1 MTITEITSEMLAVLR
16 TAIRSTAAGCKRF
29 LKKTFAVNETIQNVA
44 FGLLAMAILGATSH
58 TTSASVSVSDNLC
71 TTNHCWTVTNQDGT
85 VLWVGIT
92 LNTTYIDVPV
102 DSGSD
107 SVIDGW
113 ERVSIYL
120 EYDGQEYLISNHDG
134 AAFQMDQ
141 APSNLDKFNLAMQS
155 GSIRVKAGPNFTLTE
170 LFTRYQGARV
180 RLGFAAYQGYS
191 VDDVNLEFNQV
202 TVKRPIDG
210 TGNRDEGFCA
220 ELFAGD
226 VVDLNDGVPD
236 EEGQGFSVVTENPIT
251 LPDNSLLYGQGFFGR
266 ALFCAN
272 TPLLTATAP
281 IWVIDGRGGKRFM
294 GNVELSIVEERV
306 SGGSV
311 NYSNKTSN
319 NADDNDGDGI
329 ENNQDAFPNDP
340 AASVDTD
347 GDGLPDYWNAG
358 KTASDSSSSPQLS
371 LDNDDDNDQVSDSED
386 AYPYDPSRSILD
398 GRVLPDCG
406 NSYCWTSSREQQ
418 FGEIQYLYSVGQE
431 AADFEFSHSEYVLD
445 QQWGGGSSGFTFE
458 FFDGAQFREVRV
470 ADGKIPDAVYADL
483 RDVFKN
489 SGGAV
494 RLRYA
499 GQADLAWL
507 ALQFNSNISGQRSI
521 SIFLQH
527 DEGIRVEDI
536 SQLKRTVRMN
546 RPIEGTGVSAWNT
559 TDNCAGFSLEPL
571 GIPAIRNIDF
581 GLQFNPS
588 RELPASVLT
597 GGELVNFFTRQE
609 SVICS
614 HHLPGTYDLTVEII
628 DGAGGKKIFPVQVEV
643 LEEKLSGG
651 AATWLNPITDPTK
664 CENAYCLEV
673 LSEPQYFFT
682 LTEQLTAFPFERS
695 FVLEGRNSG
704 AGDFGFRLETDEGV
718 VNIDIQGS
726 MTEAQRATFAAE
738 LDGVP
743 YHFFKTG
750 QSSDASQQS
759 WLAFTSANEAFSFQ
773 LHDDLGAR
781 VENLRQ
787 LTTYLRV
794 NPPKEGTG
802 SWSGGSDQDECATFN
817 AEGFAVNGL
826 NNFYVALETSFPMSA
841 YANPLGPPYDGN
853 DLYFC
858 EDSPA
863 GVYESSVAI
872 IDGRGGKISWPLTI
886 EVLAQKVDGGAI
898 KWYLNKAA
906 AGITSAAPDSDEDGI
921 ADDSDAFPDDLAA
934 SVDTD
939 GDGQPDDWNE
949 GESAADS
956 TSDPAL
962 VLDDDDD
969 NDDIP
974 DYLDEFPL
982 VASTDPLDR
991 LIDPNG
997 DYDGDGVPNASDHF
1011 PQDPS
1016 ESMDLDFDGLG
1027 NNADDDDD
1035 GDGVLDEDDAFRFN
1049 PFETVDSDGDG

>member
-1 MTITEITSEMLAVLR
+1 MWI
-16 TAIRSTAAGCKRF
+16 G
-29 LKKTFAVNETIQNVA
+29 VA
-44 FGLLAMAILGATSH
+44 LDDAYL
-58 TTSASVSVSDNLC
+58 
-71 TTNHCWTVTNQDGT
+71 
-85 VLWVGIT
+85 
-92 LNTTYIDVPV
+92 DVAV
-102 DSGSD
+102 DSDTS
-107 SVIDGW
+107 SAIDGW
-113 ERVSIYL
+113 ETVSLYL
-120 EYDGQEYLISNHDG
+120 EYQGEEYLVSNYGVSDWTSE
-134 AAFQMDQ
+134 
-141 APSNLDKFNLAMQS
+141 APSNLDVFNEALKS
-155 GSIRVKAGPNFTLTE
+155 GTIRLKKGPNFIGAE
-170 LFTRYQGARV
+170 MSYSFKDAQVRFNFGNYQSK
-180 RLGFAAYQGYS
+180 S
-191 VDDVNLEFNQV
+191 VNQVNLDFNQV
-202 TVKRPIDG
+202 TLKRPIDG
-210 TGNRDEGFCA
+210 TGNREDGRCQEMDVAGIINLGEVEGLA
-220 ELFAGD
+220 
-226 VVDLNDGVPD
+226 VI
-236 EEGQGFSVVTENPIT
+236 TENAVELSDPT
-251 LPDNSLLYGQGFFGR
+251 
-266 ALFCAN
+266 ALFSRYGKFERPEVCADS
-272 TPLLTATAP
+272 PLIEAVAP
-281 IWVIDGRGGKRFM
+281 IWVLDGRGGKRSL
-294 GNVELSIVEERV
+294 GNVELSIVAERV

-311 NYSNKTSN
+311 NYSNKTLN

-371 LDNDDDNDQVSDSED
+371 LDNDDDNDQIVDSED

-571 GIPAIRNIDF
+571 GIPAISNIDF
-581 GLQFNPS
+581 GVQFNPS

-726 MTEAQRATFAAE
+726 MTEEQRATFAAE

-743 YHFFKTG
+743 YHLFRAG
-750 QSSDASQQS
+750 QSSDASNQI
-759 WLAFTSANEAFSFQ
+759 WLAFTSANEAFRFQ

-802 SWSGGSDQDECATFN
+802 SWSGGSDQDECARFS

-841 YANPLGPPYDGN
+841 YANPLGPPYDGD

-863 GVYESSVAI
+863 GVYETSVAI
-872 IDGRGGKISWPLTI
+872 IDGRGGKVSWPLTI

-921 ADDSDAFPDDLAA
+921 ADDSDAFPDDPAA

-939 GDGQPDDWNE
+939 GDGKPDDWNE

-956 TSDPAL
+956 TSDPTL
-962 VLDDDDD
+962 VLDEDDD
-969 NDDIP
+969 NDGIKDH
-974 DYLDEFPL
+974 LDEFPL

-991 LIDPNG
+991 LIDPDG

-1011 PQDPS
+1011 PQDAS

-1049 PFETVDSDGDG
+1049 PFETVDSDGDGVGDFVDAAPNNGDVTSLVISEASSWHH